1 MKKILTFLFVSTLI
15 ACGSSNEKKEDGFK
29 FNRTKKEETK
39 TVSEKTATPI
49 DLNNKGI
56 GPVKDLVFDSAI
68 DDALVANGAKAFKQK
83 CTACHKPVGKLI
95 GPEMKG
101 IYERRHPAWVMNI
114 LLNPTEMLKEDP
126 IAKALLAE
134 YNNILMINQN
144 LSQEEARA
152 IAEYL
157 RSL

>member
-1 MKKILTFLFVSTLI
+1 MKKALSLLLISTLI
-15 ACGSSNEKKEDGFK
+15 ACGSSNEKKDDGFK
-29 FNRTKKEETK
+29 FNRTKKEATK
-39 TVSEKTATPI
+39 AVKEKTTTPI
-49 DLNNKGI
+49 DLANKGI
-56 GPVKDLVFDSAI
+56 GPVKDMVFDDAI
-68 DDALVANGAKAFKQK
+68 DASLVATGATAFKQK
-83 CTACHKPVGKLI
+83 CTACHRAEGKLI
-95 GPEMKG
+95 GPAMKG
-101 IYERRHPAWVMNI
+101 IYERRHPAWVMNM
-114 LLNPTEMLKEDP
+114 LLNPTEMVKEDP

>member
-15 ACGSSNEKKEDGFK
+15 ACGSTNEKKEDGFK

-83 CTACHKPVGKLI
+83 CTTCHKPVGKLI
-95 GPEMKG
+95 GPAMKG

>member
-1 MKKILTFLFVSTLI
+1 MKNIFTLLFVSTLI

-29 FNRTKKEETK
+29 FNRTKKEESK
-39 TVSEKTATPI
+39 AVSEKTATPV
-49 DLNNKGI
+49 DLDNKGI
-56 GPVKDLVFDSAI
+56 GPIKDLVFDSTMNEAM
-68 DDALVANGAKAFKQK
+68 VAQGAAAFKQK
-83 CTACHKPVGKLI
+83 CTACHKAEGKLI
-95 GPEMKG
+95 GPAMKG
-101 IYERRHPAWVMNI
+101 IYERRHPAWVMNM
-114 LLNPTEMLKEDP
+114 LLNPTKMVKEDP

-152 IAEYL
+152 ITEYL

>member
-1 MKKILTFLFVSTLI
+1 MKKIFTLLFVSTLI

-29 FNRTKKEETK
+29 FNRTKKEESK
-39 TVSEKTATPI
+39 AVSEKTATPV
-49 DLNNKGI
+49 DLDNKGI
-56 GPVKDLVFDSAI
+56 GPIKDLVFDSTMNEAM
-68 DDALVANGAKAFKQK
+68 VAEGAAAFKQK
-83 CTACHKPVGKLI
+83 CTACHKAEGKLI
-95 GPEMKG
+95 GPAMKG
-101 IYERRHPAWVMNI
+101 IYERRHPAWVMNM
-114 LLNPTEMLKEDP
+114 LLNPTKMVKEDP

-152 IAEYL
+152 ITEYL